1 MLNKYMY
8 TTLTMGNTFRSARRL
23 NTFHPSVIGSQM
35 GLCLVSALV
44 ETYNNNILFYAMEVL
59 CDDK

>member
-35 GLCLVSALV
+35 GLGLVAAFV
-44 ETYNNNILFYAMEVL
+44 ETYNNNILFYVMEVL

>member
-8 TTLTMGNTFRSARRL
+8 TTLTIGNTFRSARRL
-23 NTFHPSVIGSQM
+23 NTFHPPVIGSRI
-35 GLCLVSALV
+35 GLGLMSALV

-59 CDDK
+59 CDD

>member
-8 TTLTMGNTFRSARRL
+8 TKLTMSNTFRSARRL
-23 NTFHPSVIGSQM
+23 HTFHPSVIGSQM
-35 GLCLVSALV
+35 ELGLVSALA

-59 CDDK
+59 YDDK